1 MTTKLLSRVRLRD
14 DVPAAALR
22 AVLMPEDKAAR
33 AATSHQLIWTL
44 FADSPERERDFLW
57 REHQPGLFYLLSE
70 RVPSDLHGLFDV
82 APPKDF
88 ALALKVGD
96 RLTFDLRVNATVAR
110 GGGPGVRGKPCDIV
124 MDAIHKLPV
133 ANRAESR
140 TNAMNTV
147 ARAWME
153 RAGARSGFDLSELEV
168 LGYSAIEMH
177 RGRHRASAKFGVLDL
192 HGILSVSDPT
202 LFVSSLSAGF
212 GRAKA
217 FGCGLMMVRRA

>member
-1 MTTKLLSRVRLRD
+1 MIAKLLSRVRLRD

-44 FADSPERERDFLW
+44 FADAPERERDFLW
-57 REHQPGLFYLLSE
+57 REHAPGLFYLLSE
-70 RVPSDLHGLFDV
+70 RAPNDLHGLFEV

-88 ALALKVGD
+88 SLALQVGD
-96 RLTFDLRVNATVAR
+96 SLQFDLRVNATVAR

-124 MDAIHKLPV
+124 MDAIHNLPV
-133 ANRAESR
+133 TDRAAAR
-140 TNAMNTV
+140 TSAMNTV
-147 ARAWME
+147 AHDWME
-153 RAGARSGFDLSELEV
+153 RTGARTGFRLRELAV
-168 LGYSAIEMH
+168 LGYSAIEMQ
-177 RGRHRASAKFGVLDL
+177 RGRLRASAKFGVLEL
-192 HGILSVSDPT
+192 HGILRVEDPS
-202 LFVSSLSAGF
+202 LFTMSIGAGF